1 MCCKDLTRDVLLILN
16 FSGFFL
22 IKVSTSLKDK
32 KVHMFFNN
40 HDYTLDFV
48 LFIVS
53 TLKYEHKNNTEKPT
67 FYWFVWF
74 VDWEIY
80 QDVTNFDKPNF
91 TNQ

>member
-1 MCCKDLTRDVLLILN
+1 MVSRRDIFFKKKSETGPLMCCKDLTRDVLLILN

-67 FYWFVWF
+67 FY
-74 VDWEIY
+74 
-80 QDVTNFDKPNF
+80 
-91 TNQ
+91 